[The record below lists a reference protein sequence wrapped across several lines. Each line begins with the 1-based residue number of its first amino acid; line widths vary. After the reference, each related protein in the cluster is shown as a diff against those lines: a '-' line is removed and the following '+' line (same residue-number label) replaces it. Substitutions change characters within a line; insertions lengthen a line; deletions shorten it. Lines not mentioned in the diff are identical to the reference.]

1 MNRYLMCAYGPAKI
15 TPQPPNEAE
24 YVATVTV
31 SQEERYRVLREGNGG
46 KTLWAVPVL
55 FWK

>member
-1 MNRYLMCAYGPAKI
+1 MSRYLMCAHGPAKI

-31 SQEERYRVLREGNGG
+31 SQKERYRVLRER
-46 KTLWAVPVL
+46 KVLWAVPVL
-55 FWK
+55 FEE

>member
-1 MNRYLMCAYGPAKI
+1 MSRYLMCAHGPAKI
-15 TPQPPNEAE
+15 TQQPPKEVE

-31 SQEERYRVLREGNGG
+31 SQKERYRVLREGNAG

-55 FWK
+55 FWA